1 MSIVNSTHR
10 EADKNMKNKNPN
22 YEKGLKVVLGISG
35 VLVLLFLLIS
45 CYTVMAQW
53 KSGKFIVC
61 VILTGIFCNVIL
73 LIFLVKKWR
82 EQFRGIMAEFRKMY
96 SDLLQLPSP
105 CNKGKKCIK

>member
-22 YEKGLKVVLGISG
+22 YEKGLKVVSGISG

-61 VILTGIFCNVIL
+61 VILTEIFCNVIL
-73 LIFLVKKWR
+73 LIFLVKKSLND
-82 EQFRGIMAEFRKMY
+82 K
-96 SDLLQLPSP
+96 
-105 CNKGKKCIK
+105 